1 MKKNRGKRGGQM
13 NLKAWTFS
21 EAASALPYVRSILES
36 LRELA
41 LERNRL
47 RLQLE
52 RLQHHLGR
60 PRRSDLIAK
69 AETESH
75 AEQTEA
81 AFFEAFDELLAIG
94 VECLDPIQGGA
105 AFPFL
110 HENQVA
116 WFIYHLYEG
125 SQLRWWRYDTDS
137 QDTRRAI
144 RSDMKGD
151 GRLARV

>member
-21 EAASALPYVRSILES
+21 EAVSALPYVRSILDS

-47 RLQLE
+47 RLGLG
-52 RLQHHLGR
+52 RLQDYLGR
-60 PRRSDLIAK
+60 PRRSDLIAQ
-69 AETESH
+69 ADMESLADH
-75 AEQTEA
+75 TEA
-81 AFFEAFDELLAIG
+81 AYLEALDELLAIG

-125 SQLRWWRYDTDS
+125 SQLRWWRYDSDS
-137 QDTRRAI
+137 LDTRRAFAVI
-144 RSDMKGD
+144 
-151 GRLARV
+151 